1 MKIEL
6 LKEQN
11 VPMPKGSVIDIDEA
25 RAKWLVNV
33 GAAKFVELP
42 KPKKKTTKKKK
53 D

>member
-11 VPMPKGSVIDIDEA
+11 VPMPKGSVIDIDEV
-25 RAKWLVNV
+25 RAKWLVNI
-33 GAAKFVELP
+33 GAAKFAEL
-42 KPKKKTTKKKK
+42 PKKKTTKKKK

>member
-6 LKEQN
+6 LREQN
-11 VPMPKGSVIDIDEA
+11 VPMPKGSVIDIDEV

-33 GAAKFVELP
+33 GAAKPVELP
-42 KPKKKTTKKKK
+42 KPKKAKKTKK

>member
-6 LKEQN
+6 LREQN

-25 RAKWLVNV
+25 RAKWLVNI
-33 GAAKFVELP
+33 GAAKFAELP
-42 KPKKKTTKKKK
+42 KPRKKTTTKK

>member
-6 LKEQN
+6 LKDQN
-11 VPMPKGSVIDIDEA
+11 VTMPKGSVVDIDEA

-33 GAAKFVELP
+33 GAAQFVELP
-42 KPKKKTTKKKK
+42 KKKTAKKTKK

>member
-6 LKEQN
+6 LREQN
-11 VPMPKGSVIDIDEA
+11 VPMPKGSVIDIDEV

-33 GAAKFVELP
+33 GAAKFAELP

>member
-1 MKIEL
+1 MKVEL

-25 RAKWLVNV
+25 RAKWLLAV
-33 GAAKFVELP
+33 GAAKPVEMP
-42 KPKKKTTKKKK
+42 KPKKAKKTKK

>member
-11 VPMPKGSVIDIDEA
+11 VPMPKGSVVDIDEA

-42 KPKKKTTKKKK
+42 KKKATKKTKK

>member
-1 MKIEL
+1 MKVEL

-25 RAKWLVNV
+25 RAKWLIAV
-33 GAAKFVELP
+33 GAAKGVELP
-42 KPKKKTTKKKK
+42 KPKKATKKKK